1 MPIEPGTVRIY
12 ESSNGKF
19 QARVSYGQHG
29 TSSLSLYE
37 MNTERWRV
45 SHIEHPGTIAVSD
58 NGQTVVMTTF
68 GWEDE
73 GGASGLAIFN
83 AKGDPLKPIEFS
95 EGNLSK
101 AGIKWVKVLQVS
113 SDGKYIAVGEG
124 LRENSK
130 VTVYDAQTGFQ
141 VLNQEAGYQNC
152 VGISMSLGAERTLL
166 ATRNNE
172 SGMIFALLDKTGKIL
187 GSKMI
192 DKNFSYNVPVYVKFQ
207 ENRVPEIFDLKSGK
221 FVTEAFD
228 ISLTEKVK

>member
-1 MPIEPGTVRIY
+1 MKKYFLLLFLLSIINIASAQDESRLLRFPAIHGSQVVFTYAGDLYTVPVSGGTARKITSDVGY
-12 ESSNGKF
+12 ECFAKF
-19 QARVSYGQHG
+19 
-29 TSSLSLYE
+29 
-37 MNTERWRV
+37 
-45 SHIEHPGTIAVSD
+45 
-58 NGQTVVMTTF
+58 
-68 GWEDE
+68 
-73 GGASGLAIFN
+73 
-83 AKGDPLKPIEFS
+83 
-95 EGNLSK
+95 
-101 AGIKWVKVLQVS
+101 S